1 MPAAQQRMGLGVQHR
16 FKPTVCEHAHPFLLQ
31 RVVVAACV
39 TSCDD
44 AGCSC
49 DPEYSAR
56 CDKRAEQ
63 RAVRPT
69 CSTHALAT
77 HRYST
82 SSHSVFRA
90 SEEAQRQSFLDCTS
104 THSKRAPLNPGCNR
118 TESTHFLLQTQRGPR
133 RRVLQRYI
141 GAHCI
146 AHCGAMDAD
155 SRVFLALS
163 AIVSGLLWRHSR
175 AQSKHAGDD
184 AVEAV
189 CTASRTAVPPPAVT
203 PPPASTAYDSWPL
216 QLRNIVPHVR
226 DQRLLEVAQALL
238 DCDQAHVFS
247 RWSGPGDSDTAAKLR
262 MLAQVL
268 SSSPCTQA
276 TCAWA

>member
-118 TESTHFLLQTQRGPR
+118 TESTHFLLKTQRG
-133 RRVLQRYI
+133 RVLQRSLHCSLWGHGRGFEGVPRSVRDSI
-141 GAHCI
+141 GLAV
-146 AHCGAMDAD
+146 ATQ
-155 SRVFLALS
+155 SRSVEACRGRCRR
-163 AIVSGLLWRHSR
+163 SGLHSVSHSCAAAR
-175 AQSKHAGDD
+175 CHAASCFDRLRLVAA
-184 AVEAV
+184 AVAEY
-189 CTASRTAVPPPAVT
+189 CAS
-203 PPPASTAYDSWPL
+203 
-216 QLRNIVPHVR
+216 
-226 DQRLLEVAQALL
+226 
-238 DCDQAHVFS
+238 C
-247 RWSGPGDSDTAAKLR
+247 SGPT
-262 MLAQVL
+262 LA
-268 SSSPCTQA
+268 
-276 TCAWA
+276 